1 MSKQL
6 LLLRHGKSDWSV
18 ACDDFHR
25 PLKGRGRKGAKKIGV
40 WMQSQQL
47 IPDQVISSP
56 AVRAL
61 STAELCL
68 AEIPQATQSI
78 RQSDL
83 LYSGTHYEV
92 LNLLRSSPATV
103 ETVLLVGHNPDMED
117 LLLYLVQQEIP
128 FPDDGKLMATATLAC
143 LAVPDDWQR
152 LDSDCAKLLA
162 LTRAAFLA

>member
-25 PLKGRGRKGAKKIGV
+25 PLKRRGQKGAKKIGI
-40 WMQSQQL
+40 WMQNQQL
-47 IPDQVISSP
+47 IPDLVISSP

-68 AEIPQATQSI
+68 AEIPQAKQGI

-83 LYSGTHYEV
+83 FYSGRLSEL
-92 LNLLRSSPATV
+92 LNLLRFTPTTV
-103 ETVLLVGHNPDMED
+103 QTLLLVGHNPDMEA
-117 LLLYLVQQEIP
+117 LLLHLVQQHIAI
-128 FPDDGKLMATATLAC
+128 PDDGKLMATATLAQ
-143 LAVPDDWQR
+143 LAVPDNWQR
-152 LDSDCAKLLA
+152 LDRDCAKLLS